1 MYMKNSVKIIIV
13 AAVAAILLGVAGFFI
28 YQLYTE
34 LNQEK
39 ENNQKYQQLAE
50 MDKKEMENEYAQFAV
65 QYDEMKRTIKN
76 DSLLQRLNEE
86 QNRANALLAEL
97 KKTKADDAAEIA
109 RLKKELATV
118 REVLRSYIIQVDS
131 LNRLN
136 QALRDENQMVKE
148 QYNTATTQV
157 TTLTQEKQT
166 LTKTVQIAAQLDAT
180 GVSLQAQ
187 NKKGKAAKKTKDITK
202 FVASFR
208 ISRNVTAK
216 TGERKVYVRILKP
229 TNEVVNSSATCSY
242 EGKSLS
248 CSAVKTVEYNGEETP
263 VTMYVN
269 VNEMLTAGTYKMN
282 IFVDGQ
288 MIGSTSLTIEK

>member
-1 MYMKNSVKIIIV
+1 MKSSVKITIV
-13 AAVAAILLGVAGFFI
+13 SVIAGLLLAAAGVVIYLLFN
-28 YQLYTE
+28 E

-39 ENNQKYQQLAE
+39 ENNEKYQQLAE
-50 MDKKEMENEYAQFAV
+50 MDKKEMENEYQQFAV

-136 QALRDENQMVKE
+136 QTLRDENQMVKE
-148 QYNTATTQV
+148 QYNAATTQIGS
-157 TTLTQEKQT
+157 LTQEKQD

-229 TNEVVNSSATCSY
+229 TNDVVSQSATCSY
-242 EGKSLS
+242 EGKSLG

-269 VNEMLTAGTYKMN
+269 VNEMLSAGTYKMY

-288 MIGSTSLTIEK
+288 MIGSTSLSLEK

>member
-1 MYMKNSVKIIIV
+1 MKNSVKIIIV

-28 YQLYTE
+28 YQLSSE
-34 LNQEK
+34 LSQEK

-136 QALRDENQMVKE
+136 QALRDENQMVRE
-148 QYNTATTQV
+148 QYNSATTQV
-157 TTLTQEKQT
+157 TTLTQEKQN

-229 TNEVVNSSATCSY
+229 TNEVVNSSATCNY

-288 MIGSTSLTIEK
+288 MIGSTSLSIEK